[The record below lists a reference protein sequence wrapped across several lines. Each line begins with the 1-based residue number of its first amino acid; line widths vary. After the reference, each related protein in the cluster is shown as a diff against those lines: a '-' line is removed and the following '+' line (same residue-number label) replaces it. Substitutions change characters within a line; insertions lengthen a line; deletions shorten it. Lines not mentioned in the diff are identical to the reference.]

1 MKHKDIFYILMLCT
15 FFSCTIPKQ
24 QIYAEKAK
32 LNVNDSIEI
41 KKSEHQSNDTRF
53 YNGKRKLVQTD
64 VIIHRNGITKEILTH
79 SEDGILERIYM
90 HDSTITG
97 KDTIS
102 NRIYR
107 TSAGQTMLFDKKGRL
122 MFQFYSINFN
132 LRGPCFYYSN
142 KGQLNAI
149 YNFEHNKL
157 VNVVYT
163 RHEKFRNV
171 DSLFSPYRLWLIKR

>member
-1 MKHKDIFYILMLCT
+1 MLGT

-24 QIYAEKAK
+24 QISVEKAK

-41 KKSEHQSNDTRF
+41 KKSEHHSNDLRF
-53 YNGKRKLVQTD
+53 YNGKRKLVETD
-64 VIIHRNGITKEILTH
+64 VIIYRNGISKEILTH
-79 SEDGILERIYM
+79 SEDGILVSKHI

-97 KDTIS
+97 KDTVS
-102 NRIYR
+102 NRIYQ
-107 TSAGQTMLFDKKGRL
+107 TSAGQTLLFDKKGRL

-149 YNFEHNKL
+149 YNYEHNKV
-157 VNVVYT
+157 VNVVYA
-163 RHEKFRNV
+163 RLEKFRNV

>member
-1 MKHKDIFYILMLCT
+1 MKHKDIFYILILGT

-24 QIYAEKAK
+24 QISVEKAK
-32 LNVNDSIEI
+32 LNVNDSIVI
-41 KKSEHQSNDTRF
+41 KKSEHHSNDLRF

-64 VIIHRNGITKEILTH
+64 VIIYRNGIAKEILTH
-79 SEDGILERIYM
+79 SEDGILERINM

-97 KDTIS
+97 KDTVS
-102 NRIYR
+102 NRTYQ

-122 MFQFYSINFN
+122 MFQFYSINFSV
-132 LRGPCFYYSN
+132 RGLCFYYSN

-171 DSLFSPYRLWLIKR
+171 DSLFSPYRLWITER